1 MTNYVEAIT
10 RKKSEITQDT
20 KIRDDKKH
28 TITDLTESKWNK
40 GTVWSGAANK
50 SFIFSVQSLP
60 QILFKEEVRPAV
72 TSFPLI

>member
-1 MTNYVEAIT
+1 MTNYVEART

-20 KIRDDKKH
+20 KIRDDKH

-40 GTVWSGAANK
+40 GTAWSGAANK

-72 TSFPLI
+72 TSLPLI